1 MQTREQT
8 IDPMALILSEKAYRI
23 WVEQHHPHVPKV
35 ADVRAVLQTLT
46 PEEQS
51 AALARAKV
59 MIEYGTK
66 VQEAL
71 GEAMR

>member
-1 MQTREQT
+1 MQINERAV
-8 IDPMALILSEKAYRI
+8 DPMSLILSERAYRI

-35 ADVRAVLQTLT
+35 TEVRTVLQTLT

-59 MIEYGTK
+59 MIEYGTT
-66 VQEAL
+66 VREAL
-71 GEAMR
+71 GKQ

>member
-1 MQTREQT
+1 MQINERA
-8 IDPMALILSEKAYRI
+8 IDPMSLILSERAYRI

-35 ADVRAVLQTLT
+35 ANVRAVLQTLT

-59 MIEYGTK
+59 MIEYGTAVEK
-66 VQEAL
+66 AL
-71 GEAMR
+71 GR

>member
-1 MQTREQT
+1 MQINERA
-8 IDPMALILSEKAYRI
+8 IDPMSLILSEKAYRI

-35 ADVRAVLQTLT
+35 ANVRAVLQTLT

-59 MIEYGTK
+59 MIEYGTAVEK
-66 VQEAL
+66 AL
-71 GEAMR
+71 GR